1 MRICL
6 IRHSMTE
13 GNKKKRYIG
22 RTDEELCPEGV
33 ELLWKNMRRRSGL
46 KDTLCGYPDV
56 QAVFVSP
63 MKRCIQTSEILYPE
77 KEYTVVEKLRECDF
91 GIFENR
97 NYQEL
102 SDCPAYQEWIDSGG
116 TLPFPEGESREEYV
130 RRTLE
135 GFRQVLKLCR
145 ERDILRA
152 ALVVHG
158 GTIMSIMER
167 YARLEDGCPAGS
179 YYDYQVGNGE
189 GYELGITES
198 DMDDNCSGSRICS
211 GSDSGGSQMAV
222 SSGADDRT
230 SDYRYGKNYQKLF
243 PEE

>member
-1 MRICL
+1 M
-6 IRHSMTE
+6 
-13 GNKKKRYIG
+13 KRYIG

-33 ELLWKNMRRRSGL
+33 ELLHTKMHQRSGL
-46 KDTLCGYPDV
+46 SDTIYGYPDV

-63 MKRCIQTSEILYPE
+63 MKRCIQTAQILYPGQ
-77 KEYTVVEKLRECDF
+77 EYFVVEKLKECDF
-91 GIFENR
+91 GLFENR

-102 SDCPAYQEWIDSGG
+102 SGCPEYQDWIDSGG
-116 TLPFPEGESREEYV
+116 TLPFPEGESREVYV
-130 RRTLE
+130 CRTLE
-135 GFRQVLKLCR
+135 GFRQVLKTCR
-145 ERDILRA
+145 ERKIQRA

-167 YARLEDGCPAGS
+167 YARLEDGRPAGS

-189 GYELGITES
+189 GYELRITES
-198 DMDDNCSGSRICS
+198 DMDDNCGGSRICT

-222 SSGADDRT
+222 SSGAADRA

-243 PEE
+243 SED